1 MSQLVDTE
9 KAQEVLNS
17 EMENAKGILE
27 NPEQMNEVLRQVDAK
42 LASVPILKN
51 YVTDLPVMVDLV
63 KSYITKEY
71 TNISPKVV
79 LALVGSFLYMI
90 KKKDIIPDSVPIIGM
105 LDDLAV
111 FGLALQISKPELN
124 AFSEWKNGKA

>member
-9 KAQEVLNS
+9 KAKEVLNS

>member
-9 KAQEVLNS
+9 KAKEVLNS

-71 TNISPKVV
+71 TNISLKVV

>member
-9 KAQEVLNS
+9 KAREVLNS